1 MKKLVWVLILVCC
14 FWSTYLY
21 AAENQINTEAQQQNS
36 VANQPN
42 AATDQPK
49 ENQPTRKY
57 ASGIFSIGGG
67 GFFPGGDL
75 DNFDNGYNGTF
86 SGGTTLGSFMGVG
99 IDVSYRESEEKKQY
113 SYDNKMSTFGL
124 DYLLYF
130 QPNYLRVQP
139 YVAVGFGIYFNHL
152 DYWKGIELLESSGV
166 GYGLVGK
173 AGIRFF
179 ITENLFVGAYG
190 KYFTNWQEIKY
201 YYYGYGYHEKDETLD
216 LGGLV
221 GNIELGFKF

>member
-1 MKKLVWVLILVCC
+1 MALILVCC
-14 FWSTYLY
+14 FGSTYLY
-21 AAENQINTEAQQQNS
+21 AEENQSNS
-36 VANQPN
+36 VTDQQDTAFNQPI
-42 AATDQPK
+42 K
-49 ENQPTRKY
+49 KF
-57 ASGIFSIGGG
+57 ASEIFSIGGG

-86 SGGTTLGSFMGVG
+86 SAGVTLGRFIGLG

-113 SYDNKMSTFGL
+113 TYDTNKLNTFGL

-139 YVAVGFGIYFNHL
+139 YVAVGFGLYFNHL
-152 DYWKGIELLESSGV
+152 DSWN
-166 GYGLVGK
+166 GYGLYDDSGIAYGIVGK

-179 ITENLFVGAYG
+179 LTENLFIGAYG
-190 KYFTNWQEIKY
+190 KYFTNLQAIR
-201 YYYGYGYHEKDETLD
+201 YYGPYGGYEVVDTTLD
-216 LGGLV
+216 LGGFV

>member
-1 MKKLVWVLILVCC
+1 MKKLVLVLILAFIMVCC
-14 FWSTYLY
+14 FGSTYLY
-21 AAENQINTEAQQQNS
+21 AEENQSNSITDQQNT
-36 VANQPN
+36 VVNQL
-42 AATDQPK
+42 TK
-49 ENQPTRKY
+49 KF
-57 ASGIFSIGGG
+57 ASGIFSFGGG

-86 SGGTTLGSFMGVG
+86 SVGVTLGSFMGLG
-99 IDVSYRESEEKKQY
+99 IDVSYIESEEKKQY
-113 SYDNKMSTFGL
+113 NYDTNKLNTFGL

-139 YVAVGFGIYFNHL
+139 YVAVGFGLYFNHL
-152 DYWKGIELLESSGV
+152 DGWN
-166 GYGLVGK
+166 GYGLYDDTGIAYGIVGK

-179 ITENLFVGAYG
+179 LTENLFIGAYG
-190 KYFTNWQEIKY
+190 KYFTNWQGIR
-201 YYYGYGYHEKDETLD
+201 YYGPYGGYEVVATTLD